1 LPEGNA
7 QVEER
12 IYDPVVHV
20 DHDIAVIW
28 CGCDVYFDGQPS
40 HWGTNI
46 VSLMKEDGHWQVCG
60 ITDNGRSGP
69 RPVPA

>member
-1 LPEGNA
+1 
-7 QVEER
+7 
-12 IYDPVVHV
+12 VHV

-28 CGCDVYFDGQPS
+28 CGYDVYFDGQPS

-46 VSLMKEDGHWQVCG
+46 VSLMKEDGHWRVCG